1 MINPAAVT
9 LLVGIFTFCVMIWVL
24 VRTSSFSGYSYKVI
38 GKIQLGGNI
47 GQNFAVY
54 TFDQNTCSHGA
65 AIFE

>member
-24 VRTSSFSGYSYKVI
+24 VRIALFTGNSYKVI
-38 GKIQLGGNI
+38 GKIELGGNI

-54 TFDQNTCSHGA
+54 TIDKNA
-65 AIFE
+65 R